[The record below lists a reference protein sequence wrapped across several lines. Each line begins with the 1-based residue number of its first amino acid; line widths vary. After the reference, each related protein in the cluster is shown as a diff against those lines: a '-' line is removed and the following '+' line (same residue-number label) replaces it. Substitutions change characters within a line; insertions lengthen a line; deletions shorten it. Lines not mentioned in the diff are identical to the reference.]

1 MNRNIFILTFF
12 ALALSVAIFSAENKS
27 HTTAELQRDVM
38 QWAHSLVV
46 SNCENKSEQSALY
59 SVKAL

>member
-12 ALALSVAIFSAENKS
+12 ALALPGAMFSADSKS

-38 QWAHSLVV
+38 PWVHSLVV
-46 SNCENKSEQSALY
+46 SNCEKKVRTECSL
-59 SVKAL
+59 